1 MLQSFHGSFDETGL
15 RALRQEDGGSRVLQ
29 QASVNAGFV
38 HFWAVLD
45 SQEAL
50 KVQKAV
56 LLGLRATALELLF
69 REAKSVGLLHS
80 PPLALPP
87 SVP

>member
-15 RALRQEDGGSRVLQ
+15 RALRQEDGCFPALR
-29 QASVNAGFV
+29 QAFGDAGFV

-50 KVQKAV
+50 TIHKSV
-56 LLGLRATALELLF
+56 LLGQPATALEVLL

-80 PPLALPP
+80 RR
-87 SVP
+87 